1 MTSSTSPGVMAPL
14 VGTVRHGD
22 DSVLG
27 LVDLTKA
34 ARCALGGVHRCRSN
48 EVQVHK
54 GSNAPQSCWGS
65 TSYVKAE
72 AQGKPPVGGMSCDVI

>member
-1 MTSSTSPGVMAPL
+1 MAPL

-65 TSYVKAE
+65 ISYVKV
-72 AQGKPPVGGMSCDVI
+72 QGLNVVEPLALSVGVVSETLSGS